1 MPIICTIVVEET
13 LKMFYLYSDF
23 IDMIIDVNVINVSIV
38 VIVR

>member
-1 MPIICTIVVEET
+1 MPIICTIVVEEN

-38 VIVR
+38 LIVR